1 MNSRCK
7 RHALAALVSGPTER
21 GFADE
26 GLRLPD
32 HAVDLAFADALQDAT
47 SRPLSPTPAGEEPV
61 RPQEPGR
68 SPFHADQSRVDRF
81 RKQTAAG
88 SGERQEALQGDG
100 YVQYITRASE
110 RYARPPVSGSGWIAA
125 PKRRGSGW
133 ETCWEICVRGPKVEK
148 TMPGCECEAMEGV
161 ASTGFLRVLRVQAL
175 LRGLHVSQ

>member
-1 MNSRCK
+1 MNGRCK

-47 SRPLSPTPAGEEPV
+47 SHPLSPTPAGEEPV

-100 YVQYITRASE
+100 YVRYIYPRQRTLCAPACIRLWLDCCTKEAWIRLGNMLGNMRS
-110 RYARPPVSGSGWIAA
+110 RPQSRKDNAR
-125 PKRRGSGW
+125 
-133 ETCWEICVRGPKVEK
+133 
-148 TMPGCECEAMEGV
+148 
-161 ASTGFLRVLRVQAL
+161 LRMRSHG
-175 LRGLHVSQ
+175 RCSFDRFPSRP